1 MKFCGKTLLAVMALI
16 TGLMPA
22 PAYANSDRQEDIPGV
37 LLSGGRA
44 NSVVGGAIYDEV
56 WRIEIVAPRVL
67 TIRLD
72 PLENGAEF
80 GLYLLADG
88 ITSLQDEFFDEYL
101 LGSSAKPGG
110 NQRITLA
117 VLPGRYFIN
126 INGRNVDRAYKYAL
140 SVSLIPDP
148 TPPIA
153 SVSIAGGKGVIDNS
167 LTTLIVSARDSLSG
181 VSGYRTRVSGENW
194 SEWIDVETVSTLTI
208 TVPLQLRAISGLQRV
223 DLETRNSLG
232 LVSDL
237 VSDSVTLDLVVPTA
251 TRLSPTEFDGITTSA
266 KPIFLYQFSEPMVAS
281 TWLNNGLTVAY
292 SDGQPIAGRYSFDIK
307 LRRGSWTPASNL
319 PLGSTIVV
327 TGGSPTDLAG
337 NRAEIEAFSL
347 TYLAPT
353 NLRSTLVL
361 GKPFVD
367 SPLNLKVAS
376 TGIPSGTTVWL
387 ERYTGTEWEGY
398 LSTTLSA
405 TGGRL
410 SIAAPESGRYRWR
423 YQSDGLRNGAVS
435 SEFTLAVRPR
445 LTLNGASMSAART
458 VVRGQAMTIAG
469 IANPVNTPVSLTL
482 YSCNSSFSTC
492 TPREVTPL
500 DPSEGGQ
507 FSLVWTPVKG
517 YWAWGVK
524 SAATADYSAGSSPL
538 YRFRAP

>member
-1 MKFCGKTLLAVMALI
+1 M
-16 TGLMPA
+16 
-22 PAYANSDRQEDIPGV
+22 
-37 LLSGGRA
+37 
-44 NSVVGGAIYDEV
+44 
-56 WRIEIVAPRVL
+56 
-67 TIRLD
+67 
-72 PLENGAEF
+72 
-80 GLYLLADG
+80 
-88 ITSLQDEFFDEYL
+88 
-101 LGSSAKPGG
+101 
-110 NQRITLA
+110 
-117 VLPGRYFIN
+117 
-126 INGRNVDRAYKYAL
+126 
-140 SVSLIPDP
+140 
-148 TPPIA
+148 
-153 SVSIAGGKGVIDNS
+153 IDNS

-387 ERYTGTEWEGY
+387 ERDTGTEWEGY